1 MAKERSSLHIGFVS
15 TRFAGTDGVTLES
28 AKWAKI
34 FENFGHRCYWYA
46 GVAEKPADCS
56 MTVPEAFFNEPR
68 NRELNE
74 VLFGSQQRERAVTDE
89 IYRRKEYIKDT
100 LYQFIGDFSIDM
112 IVAENCLSIPMHI
125 PLGVAL
131 TELIAETKIPTIG
144 HHHDLWWE
152 RPRFLLSSIRDII
165 QASFPPDLP
174 SIRHVVINST
184 VQTDLASKRGL
195 SSSVVYNVI
204 DFDSQQP
211 ALDDFNRDF
220 RESLGFDP
228 SDLLILQPT
237 RVISRKGIEHSLY
250 LVKKL
255 QIPSARLIISHTM
268 DDEGS
273 DYGDWILETA
283 KQQNVPLHLIY
294 NRLHETRKY
303 SDDGE
308 KLYTLWDVYPHANL
322 VTYPSLYEG
331 FGNAFLE
338 AVYYRKPILLNRY
351 SVYITDIEPKG
362 FDVITIDGFLTER
375 AVEQTR
381 EILLDPER
389 RAQMTTRNFE
399 IAKKYFSY
407 RVLRRRLSSLLYSF
421 YGEL

>member
-1 MAKERSSLHIGFVS
+1 MARARNSLRIGFIS

-28 AKWAKI
+28 TKWA
-34 FENFGHRCYWYA
+34 EVLEEFGHSCFWYA
-46 GVAEKPADCS
+46 GVLDKPKDRS
-56 MTVPEAFFNEPR
+56 MTVPEAFFNEPH
-68 NRELNE
+68 NLELNE
-74 VLFGSQQRERAVTDE
+74 KLFGSQQRERAVTDE
-89 IYRRKEYIKDT
+89 IYRRKERIKDT
-100 LYQFIGDFSIDM
+100 LYQFITDYAIDL
-112 IVAENCLSIPMHI
+112 IVAENCLAIPMHI
-125 PLGVAL
+125 PLAVAL
-131 TELIAETKIPTIG
+131 TELVAETKTPTIG
-144 HHHDLWWE
+144 HHHDFWWE

-174 SIRHVVINST
+174 SVRHVVINSMI
-184 VQTDLASKRGL
+184 QAELAAKRGL
-195 SSSVVYNVI
+195 SSTVVYNVI
-204 DFDSQQP
+204 DFDSPRP
-211 ALDDFNRDF
+211 ALDDFNGDF

-255 QIPSARLIISHTM
+255 RMPSARLVISHSVG
-268 DDEGS
+268 DEGS
-273 DYGDWILETA
+273 DYGEWILETA
-283 KQQNVPLHLIY
+283 KQQDVPLHLIY

-308 KLYTLWDVYPHANL
+308 KLYTLWDVYPHADL

-338 AVYYRKPILLNRY
+338 AVYYRKPILVNRY

-362 FDVITIDGFLTER
+362 FDVITIDGFLTDR
-375 AVEQTR
+375 AVEKTK
-381 EILLDPER
+381 EILLNPKR
-389 RAQMTTRNFE
+389 RDEMTARNFE

-407 RVLRRRLSSLLYSF
+407 NVLRRRLSSLLSSF

>member
-1 MAKERSSLHIGFVS
+1 MSKKHSLHIGFVS

-28 AKWAKI
+28 AKWAEV
-34 FENFGHRCYWYA
+34 FEHFGHECYWYA
-46 GVAEKPADCS
+46 GVVDNHDACS
-56 MTVPEAFFNEPR
+56 MEVPEAFFNEPA
-68 NRELNE
+68 NVELNE
-74 VLFGSQQRERAVTDE
+74 KLFRSQQRERALTDE
-89 IYRRKEYIKDT
+89 IYRRKEKIKDT
-100 LYQFIGDFSIDM
+100 LYQFISDFSIDV

-125 PLGVAL
+125 PLAVAL

-144 HHHDLWWE
+144 HHHDFWWE
-152 RPRFLLSSIRDII
+152 RPRFLLSSVRDII

-174 SIRHVVINST
+174 SIRHVVINSMI
-184 VQTDLASKRGL
+184 QTDLAAKRGL
-195 SSSVVYNVI
+195 SSTVIYNVV
-204 DFDSQQP
+204 DFDVERP
-211 ALDDFNRDF
+211 ALDEFNSDF
-220 RESLGFDP
+220 RESLGFDS

-255 QIPSARLIISHTM
+255 QMPSARLVISHSM

-273 DYGDWILETA
+273 DYGNWILETA

-303 SDDGE
+303 SESGE
-308 KLYTLWDVYPHANL
+308 KLYTLWDVYPHADL

-338 AVYYRKPILLNRY
+338 AVYYRKPILVNRY

-362 FDVITIDGFLTER
+362 FEVIAIDGFLTDR
-375 AVEQTR
+375 AVERTK
-381 EILLDPER
+381 EILLDEKR
-389 RAQMTTRNFE
+389 RAAMTSKNFE
-399 IAKKYFSY
+399 IARKYFSF
-407 RVLRRRLSSLLYSF
+407 RVLRRRLSSLLSSF